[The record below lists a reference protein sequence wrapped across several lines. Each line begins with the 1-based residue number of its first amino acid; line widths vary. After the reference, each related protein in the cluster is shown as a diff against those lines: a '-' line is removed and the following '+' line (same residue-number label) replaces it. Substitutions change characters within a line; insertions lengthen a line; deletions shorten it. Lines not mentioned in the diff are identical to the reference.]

1 MRSTRLLITF
11 AAFAAVAL
19 PTAGA
24 DAASRLSLRIADK
37 TAKKSAAS
45 VAKTYTDD
53 LDTTVGS
60 YDLSP
65 CDRTGRRKAD
75 CDVTYVLSDGSECD
89 DTIHIR
95 MNVKGRLKVTAD
107 SDDDGGTHTF
117 DNCTDPS
124 DPGTDNGSVD
134 DGTADDPSADPGSV
148 DGSTDGSTGDGSS
161 DGSTDFVPGYGG
173 ASRS

>member
-11 AAFAAVAL
+11 AAVAAVAL

-24 DAASRLSLRIADK
+24 EAASRLSLRIANK
-37 TAKKSAAS
+37 AAQKSAAN
-45 VAKTYTDD
+45 VAKTYSDD
-53 LDTTVGS
+53 LDTTIDS

-65 CDRTGRRKAD
+65 CDRAGRRKAD
-75 CDVTYVLSDGSECD
+75 CDVTYVLSDGSQCD

-95 MNVKGRLKVTAD
+95 TSVKGRLKVTAD

-117 DNCTDPS
+117 DDCTDPS
-124 DPGTDNGSVD
+124 DPGTDDGSVD
-134 DGTADDPSADPGSV
+134 DGTADDPSADPGSL
-148 DGSTDGSTGDGSS
+148 DGSAGGSTDDAGG
-161 DGSTDFVPGYGG
+161 DFVPGYGG